1 MAVCSFLLITTRLS
15 SVSSSI
21 LTRTGRAAPFLNTRS
36 SVPVLSS
43 LSLAHGS
50 STPKARKAVQRNRA
64 SFRMDLSY
72 CFHLHYALMAQV
84 EIRDASEDDLPGV
97 MRVLAESG
105 IDGGESFTLQEARE
119 HFGRIRQRP
128 GFRLLVATVE
138 GEIVG
143 TYALAIME
151 KLGKRGTPAGVVED
165 VGEVSL
171 CAGQGSWLIGWLCA
185 CRGCAPSP
193 R

>member
-21 LTRTGRAAPFLNTRS
+21 LTRRGWAAPFLNTRS

-43 LSLAHGS
+43 LSLAQGS
-50 STPKARKAVQRNRA
+50 STPKARKAVQRNSA

-72 CFHLHYALMAQV
+72 CFHLHYALMTQV
-84 EIRDASEDDLPGV
+84 EIRDASEEDLPAV
-97 MRVLAESG
+97 LRILAETG
-105 IDGGESFTLQEARE
+105 IDGGESFTLEEARE
-119 HFGRIRQRP
+119 HFARIRQLP

-138 GEIVG
+138 GEIAG

-165 VGEVSL
+165 VAV
-171 CAGQGSWLIGWLCA
+171 
-185 CRGCAPSP
+185 AP
-193 R
+193 